1 MEAVLQVATTGGIV
15 LVDERKPEL
24 SYRLLT
30 QQSNGSRPVLCVSR
44 EPPERV
50 ASRHS
55 MAGAEHRWLI
65 GGNGRGSVNPNRL
78 AGVFGLIDG
87 FVRTRPN
94 GVVLLDGIEL
104 LMIMNSYEEVRAF
117 LCSLQTSLLRNATD
131 CVIPI
136 DTRTLTSK
144 ELAEMRTTFPMIR
157 GAAAD

>member
-1 MEAVLQVATTGGIV
+1 M
-15 LVDERKPEL
+15 DERKPEL

-30 QQSNGSRPVLCVSR
+30 ERSNGSRPVLCVTR

-50 ASRHS
+50 ARRHP

-78 AGVFGLIDG
+78 DGLLGLIDG
-87 FVRTRPN
+87 FVRGHRN

-104 LMIMNSYEEVRAF
+104 LMIMNSYEDVRAF
-117 LCSLQTSLLRNATD
+117 LCSLQSSLLKEATD

-144 ELAEMRTTFPMIR
+144 ELAEMRTAFPMIH
-157 GAAAD
+157 GASSD